1 MDRHMM
7 IIVLLVV
14 AVATVL
20 VYVAVGQMLPRR
32 WRKNEVEASED
43 FAINSVNVLIGL
55 LFSILLAF
63 VIAGVLSDF
72 DRASN
77 NAQEEA
83 NALGAIYGLGQGISE
98 PAKSTWKS
106 DTRNYASLVVDEDWP
121 LMLNQQASQ
130 NAWDALRTLRDNIFT
145 FQPANALEQTLQDK
159 AIDKAQAVYDSR
171 RTRVDLINAGVPD
184 FMWYFLISGALLV
197 ALFPL
202 LIKPHL
208 TARLLIA
215 IVLQSVVL
223 AASLYLVNE
232 FNHPFSGNVRVGP
245 DAFEILIERF
255 DASP

>member
-7 IIVLLVV
+7 IIVLVVV
-14 AVATVL
+14 AVATVF
-20 VYVAVGQMLPRR
+20 VYVAVGQVLPRR

-63 VIAGVLSDF
+63 VIAGVLSDY
-72 DRASN
+72 DRASTN
-77 NAQEEA
+77 TQEEA
-83 NALGAIYGLGQGISE
+83 NALGAIYGFGQGISE
-98 PAKSTWKS
+98 PAKSTWKG
-106 DTRNYASLVVDEDWP
+106 DTRNYAALVVNQDWP
-121 LMLNQQASQ
+121 LMQNQQASQ
-130 NAWDALRTLRDNIFT
+130 EAWTALRILRDNIVA

-159 AIDKAQAVYDSR
+159 AIDKAQTVYDTR

-208 TARLLIA
+208 TGRLLIA
-215 IVLQSVVL
+215 VVLQSVVL

-245 DAFEILIERF
+245 AAFEILIERF